1 MNNNWLKY
9 LVATAAI
16 MIAGSAAYFSVTGLG
31 VLFSGASVAVMVM
44 ATSLE
49 FAKLVAATYLK
60 QKWDDISGFNKWYLT
75 GAVGILMLITS
86 AGIFGY
92 LSNAFQKQNLGLQ
105 KVDRDIAVYQ
115 TQITKNDGEITR
127 YTTQL
132 NNQQNIRNSQ
142 ESNLSKQIDKDKS
155 TSRVS
160 QMIKSAD
167 KEIRSI
173 SNRIDLLTIKN
184 NAALDSINVIKNN
197 NIELEKE
204 VGGFR
209 FVAEAFNVELK
220 SVVKFFIILIVIVFD
235 PLAVALIISFN
246 QLVMGNKRKEDEFE
260 PITEP
265 STNPEDL
272 KEFVDETARI
282 KLSQEDLNKLE
293 SILLNPPK
301 PNENLKMAAD
311 EYKRRGELLQEI
323 IRNDEELGLYNEPF
337 ENPMVKEEDK
347 KWDGISPEVWDRM
360 EVIEKQRELIHGPI
374 TEEDLPP
381 TGAYAN
387 SGIRE
392 RLEQEIDE
400 EPYAGPTKQ
409 NVIEEDEISD
419 WDVTLMDGLED
430 EEPFFTEEE
439 TENIFQEEP
448 TEEEIQG
455 NFSNIESN
463 TENIFQDNNEIVI
476 PIDDA
481 IDNEPELMFSDEF
494 LTQAIE
500 EFNQESLQEEDEPI
514 YQSETKEIDQMLDI
528 VNNVINEDIK
538 ESETSP
544 YKDDEKKKL
553 EYQTETLELE
563 ILPTLIEEITTPTL
577 ESQDSKEEQENL
589 YWEVDDV
596 NPNQVIYD
604 IENNKVITP
613 TSEEE
618 ITVITEPVRKV
629 ISRNVSSR
637 RRNLR

>member
-347 KWDGISPEVWDRM
+347 KWDGISQEVWDRM

-400 EPYAGPTKQ
+400 EPYAGPIKE
-409 NVIEEDEISD
+409 NVIEEDDISD

-455 NFSNIESN
+455 NFSNIEPN
-463 TENIFQDNNEIVI
+463 TENIFQDNNEFVI
-476 PIDDA
+476 PVDES

-500 EFNQESLQEEDEPI
+500 EFNQESLEEEDEPI

-528 VNNVINEDIK
+528 VNNEDVK

-544 YKDDEKKKL
+544 DKDDEKKKL

-577 ESQDSKEEQENL
+577 ESQDSKEEPENL

-618 ITVITEPVRKV
+618 ITVISEPVRKV

-637 RRNLR
+637 RRNFR

>member
-9 LVATAAI
+9 LVAIAAI

-31 VLFSGASVAVMVM
+31 VLFSGASIAVMVM

-75 GAVGILMLITS
+75 SAVGILMLITS

-105 KVDRDIAVYQ
+105 KVERDIAVYQ
-115 TQITKNDGEITR
+115 TQITKNDAEITR

-132 NNQQNIRNSQ
+132 TNQQNIRNSQ

-173 SNRIDLLTIKN
+173 SNRIDELTIKN

-209 FVAEAFNVELK
+209 FVAESFNVELK

-265 STNPEDL
+265 PTNPEDL

-337 ENPMVKEEDK
+337 DNPMINKVEE
-347 KWDGISPEVWDRM
+347 R
-360 EVIEKQRELIHGPI
+360 
-374 TEEDLPP
+374 
-381 TGAYAN
+381 
-387 SGIRE
+387 
-392 RLEQEIDE
+392 DE
-400 EPYAGPTKQ
+400 EPYAGLPPTHV
-409 NVIEEDEISD
+409 NVNFTIEPTVTPQTPSEMMLTTNDDIIESIPSDDDVSD

-439 TENIFQEEP
+439 TENILQEEP

-455 NFSNIESN
+455 NFSNIEPN
-463 TENIFQDNNEIVI
+463 TENIFQDNNEFVI
-476 PIDDA
+476 PVDES

-500 EFNQESLQEEDEPI
+500 EFNQESLEEEDEPI
-514 YQSETKEIDQMLDI
+514 YQSETKEIDRMLDI
-528 VNNVINEDIK
+528 VNNVINEDVK
-538 ESETSP
+538 ESDTSP
-544 YKDDEKKKL
+544 DMDDEKKKL

-577 ESQDSKEEQENL
+577 ESQDSKEEPENL

-613 TSEEE
+613 ISEEE
-618 ITVITEPVRKV
+618 ITVIPEPVRKV

-637 RRNLR
+637 RRNFR

>member
-9 LVATAAI
+9 LVAIAAI

-31 VLFSGASVAVMVM
+31 VLFSGASIAVMVM

-75 GAVGILMLITS
+75 SAVGILMLITS

-105 KVDRDIAVYQ
+105 KVERDIAVYQ
-115 TQITKNDGEITR
+115 TQITKNDAEITR

-132 NNQQNIRNSQ
+132 TNQQNIRNSQ

-173 SNRIDLLTIKN
+173 SNRIDELTIKN

-323 IRNDEELGLYNEPF
+323 IRNDEELGLYEEPF
-337 ENPMVKEEDK
+337 ENPMINKVEE
-347 KWDGISPEVWDRM
+347 R
-360 EVIEKQRELIHGPI
+360 
-374 TEEDLPP
+374 
-381 TGAYAN
+381 
-387 SGIRE
+387 
-392 RLEQEIDE
+392 DE
-400 EPYAGPTKQ
+400 EPYAGLPPTHV
-409 NVIEEDEISD
+409 NVNFTIEPTVTPQTPSEMMLTTNDDIIESIPSDDDVSD

-439 TENIFQEEP
+439 TENILQEEP

-455 NFSNIESN
+455 NFFNIEPN
-463 TENIFQDNNEIVI
+463 TENIFQDNNEFVI
-476 PIDDA
+476 PVDES

-500 EFNQESLQEEDEPI
+500 EFNQESLEEEDEPI
-514 YQSETKEIDQMLDI
+514 YQSETKEIDRMLDI
-528 VNNVINEDIK
+528 VNNVINEDVK
-538 ESETSP
+538 ESDTSP
-544 YKDDEKKKL
+544 DMDDEKKKL

-577 ESQDSKEEQENL
+577 EYQDSKEEPENL

-613 TSEEE
+613 ISEEE
-618 ITVITEPVRKV
+618 ITVIPEPVRKV

-637 RRNLR
+637 RRNFR